1 VKTAKIGNK
10 SVTVEQC
17 VMNADTGEIK
27 SAGTVVMVAYDY
39 KTLKPIHVPDEW
51 KKKISEFEDS
61 NVER

>member
-1 VKTAKIGNK
+1 MGNK

-17 VMNADTGEIK
+17 VINADTGEIK

-39 KTLKPIHVPDEW
+39 KTLKPIHMPDEW